1 MPTTLTRTDA
11 SEGAVFTARNG
22 EATAAAAFH
31 RPPEGALSPEL
42 ASAFT
47 ATEAAT
53 DAFMSRVAQT
63 THEAHPDRVP
73 DLIARAI
80 NELLGRVFPALLEAG
95 VKSSREL
102 DEAWARIATPSPTT
116 PDNAGVRSDY
126 RQILINHDH
135 RGRMELLA
143 RPGAPLELLAAAL
156 EIADMLDLPEGYRE
170 EVQRRFAIANTI
182 ETHSLAADAGLKP
195 TPTNPFQHGLDQ
207 AKAVEMAESMIAA
220 HDAKRD
226 ALADVEAAASR
237 LVSMLSVACGRSV
250 DATWELLMA
259 GK

>member
-1 MPTTLTRTDA
+1 MPTITKQPTEHGPIYNA
-11 SEGAVFTARNG
+11 HNSETVAAV
-22 EATAAAAFH
+22 AFH
-31 RPPEGALSPEL
+31 HPPEDVLPPEL
-42 ASAFT
+42 VNFYS
-47 ATEAAT
+47 ATETAT
-53 DAFMSRVAQT
+53 DALMSRVAQI
-63 THEAHPDRVP
+63 THYAHPDRVP

-80 NELLGRVFPALLEAG
+80 TELLGKVFPALVDTG
-95 VKSSREL
+95 VKSSRQL
-102 DEAWARIATPSPTT
+102 DEAWDRIATPGPTT

-135 RGRMELLA
+135 RGRMELPA

-156 EIADMLDLPEGYRE
+156 EIADVLDLPETYVE
-170 EVQRRFAIANTI
+170 EIERRFVIANTI

-226 ALADVEAAASR
+226 ALADVGAAASR